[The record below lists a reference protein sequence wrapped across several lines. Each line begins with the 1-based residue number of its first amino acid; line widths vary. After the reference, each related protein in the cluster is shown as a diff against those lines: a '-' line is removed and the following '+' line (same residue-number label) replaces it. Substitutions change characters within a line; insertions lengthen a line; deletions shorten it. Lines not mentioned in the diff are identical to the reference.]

1 MRTIELAGA
10 VGSGKSTLAPL
21 IVEELGRLG
30 IDAVLMTDALAA
42 ARGRRRRWLVDIPAG
57 VAFAVRRPRLVWIVN
72 RSLAG
77 SPIDWSH
84 RRRIFGLVMRLGA
97 RLRFVAARMPAHRT
111 VVVDEGFVQ
120 RAANAFGWRATP
132 PTDAEL
138 AAYLGAAPL
147 ADLVVLVRAPAQ
159 EAARR
164 AHARGLPSRVGAKAP
179 VEAARFM
186 GNVHAL
192 VERVPGLLRAMG
204 VHILEVDNGGM
215 PAAAASA
222 VGGDAMALPAVP
234 SFGASAPSLPRP
246 RRGRSGP
253 PISDADRRS
262 LDDACAALGLRQP
275 VAMRWLGVAT
285 GRSGSA
291 LVQSLDGP
299 ILVKRYKATVDLAQ
313 VEVEHAVLR
322 ELARRGFPAPRLAF
336 DGDGPAFAEVDGR
349 IWAAFR
355 FEPGYRRVDDRV
367 IAPWRWIDET
377 RGHGAL
383 LGTLHR
389 TLADFVPPV
398 AGPLGFAD
406 HQGPRARG
414 LTWHLDRLDRAAGV
428 DASPT
433 ARELG
438 GEIRGRLTDLDAEL
452 AGRRLPRTVIHGDY
466 GPYNL
471 LVHPAGPTLVVD
483 FELTRLD
490 WGVADL
496 ATALPRFVRPLPVG
510 RRRSLAAFIAG
521 YRTASPL
528 ADDEL
533 RSVPAVLAFLSLR
546 RAAVCLARDAER
558 PSDALRSEARAK
570 VELARRALSGTD
582 PIAQVADAA

>member
-1 MRTIELAGA
+1 M
-10 VGSGKSTLAPL
+10 
-21 IVEELGRLG
+21 
-30 IDAVLMTDALAA
+30 
-42 ARGRRRRWLVDIPAG
+42 
-57 VAFAVRRPRLVWIVN
+57 
-72 RSLAG
+72 
-77 SPIDWSH
+77 
-84 RRRIFGLVMRLGA
+84 
-97 RLRFVAARMPAHRT
+97 
-111 VVVDEGFVQ
+111 Q
-120 RAANAFGWRATP
+120 
-132 PTDAEL
+132 
-138 AAYLGAAPL
+138 
-147 ADLVVLVRAPAQ
+147 
-159 EAARR
+159 
-164 AHARGLPSRVGAKAP
+164 
-179 VEAARFM
+179 
-186 GNVHAL
+186 
-192 VERVPGLLRAMG
+192 
-204 VHILEVDNGGM
+204 
-215 PAAAASA
+215 
-222 VGGDAMALPAVP
+222 
-234 SFGASAPSLPRP
+234 
-246 RRGRSGP
+246 
-253 PISDADRRS
+253 
-262 LDDACAALGLRQP
+262 
-275 VAMRWLGVAT
+275 WLGVAT

-299 ILVKRYKATVDLAQ
+299 MLVKRYKATVDLAQ

-322 ELARRGFPAPRLAF
+322 ELGRRGFPAPRLAF

-355 FEPGYRRVDDRV
+355 FEPGYRRVDDRAT
-367 IAPWRWIDET
+367 APWHWIDET

-406 HQGPRARG
+406 HLGPRARG
-414 LTWHLDRLDRAAGV
+414 LAWHLDRLDRAAGA
-428 DASPT
+428 DASPI

-438 GEIRGRLTDLDAEL
+438 GEIRDRLTQLDAEL
-452 AGRRLPRTVIHGDY
+452 ADRRLPRTVIHGDY

-471 LVHPAGPTLVVD
+471 LVHPARPTLVVD

-490 WGVADL
+490 WRVADL

-521 YRTASPL
+521 YRTESPL

-570 VELARRALSGTD
+570 VELARRALSRTD